1 MIENL
6 YFRRL
11 FSVNPFRTLSLPM
24 GEMSFYKDWAH
35 DGRGDPYPVLCREGD
50 FKEET
55 GNGKWRV
62 FSESGGRF
70 DRFLCGFFP
79 WHTYTVSLD
88 ELKNASFVLRV
99 LSPRGPVALRV
110 SGDGRVSLSD
120 PTGEKA
126 AGRLSGALAFSV
138 SFRTNGV
145 SVFNET
151 KKGGAS
157 LILDTDLPLLSD
169 LRDEALFRKT
179 VTSVGIEAEAGGTA
193 TVSEVKTA
201 IVSGMSHADPKPVR
215 YEDGTVM
222 TENGRVFLTVS
233 AREGRYGFETV
244 VSWLPGTADFRMEGA
259 LFFSYGDGAWCADVA
274 SSILFDRR
282 TKKWLLWVCSFS
294 HGHRLARAA
303 FDADPR
309 YGVNVIDA
317 MPMAYGN
324 GDRLGFEAIQGDED
338 PDLIYYEGKWHLA
351 VCRLMEDGG
360 YHYLHF
366 VSDDPT
372 GGFSYADRTPGKEKT
387 GGLFVKTADGVDFVC
402 GSDFGKRA
410 VYDTCPIA
418 DFSDRRPL
426 QCDYDDGGF
435 RGWGTVMAI
444 PKGTRTAYYW
454 LTFDRHNCSD
464 YNWSYGNLYVYE
476 A

>member
-1 MIENL
+1 MVENL

-35 DGRGDPYPVLCREGD
+35 DKRGDPYPVLCREGD
-50 FKEET
+50 FPEQT
-55 GNGKWRV
+55 GDGKWRV
-62 FSESGGRF
+62 ASENGGRL

-79 WHTYTVSLD
+79 WHTYSVTLD
-88 ELKNASFVLRV
+88 GLKNASFVLRV
-99 LSPRGPVALRV
+99 LSPRGPVTLRV
-110 SGDGRVSLSD
+110 SENGTVTLSD

-126 AGRLSGALAFSV
+126 SGRLSGRLTFSV

-145 SVFNET
+145 SVFDET
-151 KKGGAS
+151 KKGSAS
-157 LILDTDLPLLSD
+157 LLLDTDLPLLSD

-179 VTSVGIEAEAGGTA
+179 VTSVGIEAEAGGSM
-193 TVSEVKTA
+193 TVSDVKTA

-222 TENGRVFLTVS
+222 TENGRVFLTMS
-233 AREGRYGFETV
+233 AREGRYSFETV
-244 VSWLPGTADFRMEGA
+244 VSWLPGTSDFRMEGA
-259 LFFSYGDGAWCADVA
+259 LFFSYGDGLWCADVA
-274 SSILFDRR
+274 SSILFDRN

-303 FDADPR
+303 LDADPR
-309 YGVNVIDA
+309 FGVNVIDA
-317 MPMAYGN
+317 VPMEYGK
-324 GDRLGFEAIQGDED
+324 GDRLAFEAIQGDED
-338 PDLIYYEGKWHLA
+338 PDLISYEGKWHLA
-351 VCRLMEDGG
+351 VCRLLEDGG
-360 YHYLHF
+360 YQYLHF

-372 GGFSYADRTPGKEKT
+372 GGFVYSDRTPGKEKT

-410 VYDTCPIA
+410 VYDTYPID

-426 QCDYDDGGF
+426 SCDYDDGGF

-444 PKGTRTAYYW
+444 PKGTRTVYYW

-464 YNWSYGNLYVYE
+464 YNWSYGNLYVFE